1 MGELPEQAEDTFTHE
16 YVVGF
21 RPRSKL
27 VDICSGEH
35 REHRIFQQLLQM
47 IPGLEERLL
56 NGSSENLVH
65 VAELVCEV

>member
-1 MGELPEQAEDTFTHE
+1 MVAFGRTVHALCTISSLLHNGLLRMGELPEQAEDTFTHE

-35 REHRIFQQLLQM
+35 ESTESF
-47 IPGLEERLL
+47 
-56 NGSSENLVH
+56 NNFFK
-65 VAELVCEV
+65 